1 MGMVEYG
8 EHEDY
13 VFLGRDISRARD
25 YSEATAEQID
35 QEVRKLIDDSYQ
47 TAKETL
53 NAHRDKL
60 ETIAKALLEYE
71 TLDGSQIKE
80 IVDHGRLINPPP
92 GITPTPPKQP
102 APEKPPKQV
111 VAPDVAPPLPG
122 ALGGAPA

>member
-1 MGMVEYG
+1 
-8 EHEDY
+8 
-13 VFLGRDISRARD
+13 LTRNRD

-35 QEVRKLIDDSYQ
+35 QEVRRLIDDAYQ
-47 TAKETL
+47 LAKHTL
-53 NAHRDKL
+53 TTHRDKL

-80 IVDHGRLINPPP
+80 IIDHGRLINPPP
-92 GITPTPPKQP
+92 PVGGSPVKSP
-102 APEKPPKQV
+102 APDKPPKQV